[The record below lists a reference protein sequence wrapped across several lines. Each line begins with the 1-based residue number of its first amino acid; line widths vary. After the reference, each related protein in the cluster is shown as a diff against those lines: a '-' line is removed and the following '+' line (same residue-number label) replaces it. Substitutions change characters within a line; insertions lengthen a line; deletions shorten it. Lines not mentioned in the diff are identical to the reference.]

1 MATCLVTGA
10 NRGIGLS
17 LVRHLLARGE
27 TVIGTSRGPAPDLE
41 ATGARVER
49 LDVADGASI
58 AALAA
63 RLAGTR
69 IDLLVNNAGIL
80 SRQTL
85 DHLDVEAI
93 QAQFTVN
100 ALGPLRVTA
109 ALRDQLPQGATV
121 GIVTSRMGSVTDN
134 TSGGAYGYRMSKA
147 AVNMAGQSLAHD
159 LRPAGSRRCCSTPA
173 TCRDDGRP
181 RQLGL
186 RRGGGGA
193 AERLAPPPRRHGAF
207 VHQREPH
214 PGGGGAWRA
223 SQAGSTPR
231 LSGPCVET
239 PAACFTELRG
249 IGSRGPRR
257 GSGVSGGAVL
267 SVLLPTGKTGTCPQR
282 DSL

>member
-27 TVIGTSRGPAPDLE
+27 AVIGTSRGPAPDLE

-109 ALRDQLPQGATV
+109 ALRHQLPQGATV

-159 LRPAGSRRCCSTPA
+159 LRPAGVAVVLLHPGYVRTGMTGGRGNWGPDEAAAGLLEQLDA
-173 TCRDDGRP
+173 TTLDNTGR
-181 RQLGL
+181 
-186 RRGGGGA
+186 
-193 AERLAPPPRRHGAF
+193 F
-207 VHQREPH
+207 VH
-214 PGGGGAWRA
+214 AN
-223 SQAGSTPR
+223 GSP
-231 LSGPCVET
+231 
-239 PAACFTELRG
+239 
-249 IGSRGPRR
+249 
-257 GSGVSGGAVL
+257 
-267 SVLLPTGKTGTCPQR
+267 LPW
-282 DSL
+282 